1 MTDLNDVK
9 LTGNLV
15 RDPELRYTPKG
26 TAVCNLS
33 VAVNRQWKSESGE
46 KQEEAAFV
54 EVTAWGKTG
63 ETIAQYFKKG
73 SKILL
78 AGRLKQE
85 TWDDKD
91 TGKKRSK
98 IVVVAE
104 QFWFQGKSEKAD
116 GAPTAQETPAGRRRT
131 TSATASTDPNP
142 KSPIE
147 DSDIPF

>member
-46 KQEEAAFV
+46 KQEEATFV
-54 EVTAWGKTG
+54 EATAWGKTG

-73 SKILL
+73 AKILL

-104 QFWFQGKSEKAD
+104 QFWFQGSKAEKAE
-116 GAPTAQETPAGRRRT
+116 GEQQQPAPTK
-131 TSATASTDPNP
+131 STAAPPKKYANP
-142 KSPIE
+142 DSPIE